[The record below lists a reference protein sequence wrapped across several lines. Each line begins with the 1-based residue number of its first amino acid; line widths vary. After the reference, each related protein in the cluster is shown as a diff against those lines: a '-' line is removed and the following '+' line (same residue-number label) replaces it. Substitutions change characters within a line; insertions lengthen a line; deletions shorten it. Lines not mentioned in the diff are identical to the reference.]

1 MRSRSMKIVSGT
13 ALLVIV
19 LLGYTFAGNIS
30 FNSNVRTEFGT
41 GIEETVVC
49 DTYIS
54 SSLTSK
60 IDSATGEML
69 IDSLTLSDLSLSL
82 RNRTVKAYLI
92 GKDKTILGKPIQF
105 SVASDGLTYTTDR
118 SNVVRLEAFEP
129 GGGGSRT
136 ETGTSSITFNNLLAE
151 ESPKIKADD
160 FARVALETSGAGKCA
175 VPTNTRA
182 VEVYVDAPFVQGSYI
197 AESFTA
203 ASLTDNYNSVSTNF
217 SNCPTN
223 GQTGTYSYTTTN
235 NSCKILLG
243 TNGGNY
249 LYGGALAT
257 SSAPVTTGTK
267 TPSVFVETENG
278 TTITMSTRKNYIG
291 FWWSAGSTGNS
302 IEFYRGSRRVA
313 TLNADD
319 VFLKIPNNSSTQTA
333 LNGTTTYTS
342 SNYYGHPASRTTQ
355 NSGEPYYYIHAFAVN
370 GFSFD
375 KIIIKTTGNGFEY
388 DNLTVANLSTS
399 QLEPKRTLVS
409 VATFEFTG

>member
-160 FARVALETSGAGKCA
+160 FARVALETSGAGKCG

-223 GQTGTYSYTTTN
+223 GLTGTYSYTTTN

-319 VFLKIPNNSSTQTA
+319 VFSEIPNNSSTQTA

-375 KIIIKTTGNGFEY
+375 KIIIKTTANGFEF

>member
-1 MRSRSMKIVSGT
+1 MRARPVKIVSGF
-13 ALLVIV
+13 ALLICTILV
-19 LLGYTFAGNIS
+19 YTFAADINIS
-30 FNSNVRTEFGT
+30 SNVRTEFGT

-49 DTYIS
+49 DSYIS
-54 SSLTSK
+54 SSVTSS
-60 IDSATGEML
+60 IDSATGDML
-69 IDSLTLSDLSLSL
+69 IDSLTLADLSLAL

-92 GKDKTILGKPIQF
+92 GKDKSILSKPIQF
-105 SVASDGLTYTTDR
+105 SVGSDGLTYATER

-129 GGGGSRT
+129 GGGGSKT
-136 ETGTSSITFNNLLAE
+136 ETGTSSITFNSLLTE

-160 FARVALETSGAGKCA
+160 FARVALETSGAGSCG

-203 ASLTDNYNSVSTNF
+203 ASLTDNYNSVTTNF

-243 TNGGNY
+243 TNDGNY
-249 LYGGALAT
+249 LYGGALTT
-257 SSAPVTTGTK
+257 SSAPTTSGTK
-267 TPSVFVETENG
+267 SPSVFVETENG
-278 TTITMSTRKNYIG
+278 TTITISTRKNYIG

-302 IEFYRGSRRVA
+302 IEFYRGTRRVA
-313 TLNADD
+313 ILNADD
-319 VFLKIPNNSSTQTA
+319 VFSEIPNNSSTQTA
-333 LNGTTTYTS
+333 LNGTTTYTN

-399 QLEPKRTLVS
+399 QLEPKTLVS
-409 VATFEFTG
+409 VATFNFTG